1 MKRYLVVTSSTS
13 ITITQSTPDPDSA
26 VEVAAAGERQRL
38 QAYLYG
44 ASTLVAVTH
53 DVEKTG
59 GSNGSHGEFTECYR
73 VRQTAL
79 VTVESNTAEDC
90 RYRADYQSGRL
101 QSGSFGVQ
109 DFVEDEQA
117 ARQAVVGTEVEEAEP
132 TLAEALE
139 YAASCLGAE
148 EVEYSLGLDS
158 DHLECSYVTE
168 HGVERQRTEADLNA
182 EIARHRQ
189 FIKVLADA
197 AKTASY
203 R

>member
-1 MKRYLVVTSSTS
+1 MKRYLVVTSSTVVYQH
-13 ITITQSTPDPDSA
+13 TDDQLDAA
-26 VEVAAAGERQRL
+26 VEAAAATERKRL
-38 QAYLYG
+38 EAYLYG
-44 ASTLVAVTH
+44 ASTLVAVVHHATS
-53 DVEKTG
+53 G
-59 GSNGSHGEFTECYR
+59 R

-117 ARQAVVGTEVEEAEP
+117 ARREVIGTEVEEAEP

-182 EIARHRQ
+182 EIVRHRL